1 MSRVV
6 FDTFELHQHF
16 MRTNHATIEI
26 FEVHNIIGATMEN
39 QVKVLLDSI
48 GLLNKVIA
56 YIEDEGFNLSTLT
69 FVILCFAFQLSM
81 PFDPSLGSRI

>member
-1 MSRVV
+1 
-6 FDTFELHQHF
+6 
-16 MRTNHATIEI
+16 MRTNHATIGI
-26 FEVHNIIGATMEN
+26 FEVHNIIGATMAN

-69 FVILCFAFQLSM
+69 FVLTFVILCFSFQLSM
-81 PFDPSLGSRI
+81 PFDPSLGLRI